1 MNAEAGSQTNPSD
14 TLPADAPVK
23 QQKPYAL
30 IVVSLGLI
38 AAVVVFALAIIFMH
52 DNKDAAGDI
61 VQVTAPA
68 FAMIAGIIGG
78 YFGVRA
84 GSLANQANADVE
96 KAKVQGRTT
105 PRREAGG

>member
-1 MNAEAGSQTNPSD
+1 MEAGTQPTPSD

-38 AAVVVFALAIIFMH
+38 AAVVVFALAVIFMH
-52 DNKDAAGDI
+52 DNRDAAGDI

-84 GSLANQANADVE
+84 GSLANQANADVDNAMALG
-96 KAKVQGRTT
+96 KPGAKRPPG
-105 PRREAGG
+105 A